1 MSRLSLSLT
10 SRTALFAAAFAA
22 LFAPAVHAEPLI
34 SGTAGTGANT
44 FFFTLDFY
52 DFAAPQSYAFAYKS
66 DQSTLTF
73 EQILN
78 GLTAVPTFSIQTSQF
93 AGLGTSL
100 NGISYDG
107 KTKFNDFNGNNSG
120 EPNGYFNQWRSPTG
134 LDGTWTSNDE
144 NGISTQMIS
153 AGSYAG
159 ASWVSDFNTVRAASV
174 PPRTP
179 QVAAVAAPEPGTLA
193 LLLLGGTSA
202 GATVLARRRRKP

>member
-1 MSRLSLSLT
+1 MSRFVTLT
-10 SRTALFAAAFAA
+10 SRTALLAAAFAA

-44 FFFTLDFY
+44 FFFTLDFR

-66 DQSTLTF
+66 SQSTVTF

-107 KTKFNDFNGNNSG
+107 KTKFNVFGGSNSG
-120 EPNGYFNQWRSPTG
+120 EPNGYFSQWNSPTG
-134 LDGTWTSNDE
+134 LDGTWAQN
-144 NGISTQMIS
+144 NVGISLQTIN
-153 AGSYAG
+153 AGQYVG
-159 ASWVSDFNTVRAASV
+159 ASWLSDFNNAAL

-179 QVAAVAAPEPGTLA
+179 QVAAAAAPEPGSLA

-202 GATVLARRRRKP
+202 GGMVLARRRKK

>member
-22 LFAPAVHAEPLI
+22 LFAPAVHAAPLI

-107 KTKFNDFNGNNSG
+107 KTKFNVFGGANSG
-120 EPNGYFNQWRSPTG
+120 EPNGYFSQWRSPTG
-134 LDGTWTSNDE
+134 LDGDWIFNRD
-144 NGISTQMIS
+144 NGISSQPIN
-153 AGSYAG
+153 AGQYAG
-159 ASWVSDFNTVRAASV
+159 ASWLSDFRNAAL

-179 QVAAVAAPEPGTLA
+179 QVGTSAAAPEPGTLV